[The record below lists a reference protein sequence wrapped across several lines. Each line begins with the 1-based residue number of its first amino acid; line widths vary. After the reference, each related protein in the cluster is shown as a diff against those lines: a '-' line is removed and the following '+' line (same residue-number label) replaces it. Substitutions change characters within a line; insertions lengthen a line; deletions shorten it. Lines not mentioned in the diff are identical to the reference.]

1 MSAINLN
8 DAQYEVKSVKVFNGG
23 VAGVVKN
30 CGIRVERRKA
40 DEPDTA
46 PKYRVI
52 VSDSEGAEVNK
63 AYFGNF
69 EKSSPKALEF
79 FVKEMKHL
87 AGLFKVELPATID
100 SYNSLLDVTMR
111 GCFENTASR
120 LVNVAVSYGTTSYP
134 SKYLQI
140 ASAFSITPITETPYL
155 GPNALMVRPEP
166 TPAPASTGT
175 ASAPADDWGT
185 TPAAAAAPKGDMP
198 F

>member
-1 MSAINLN
+1 MSVINLN

-40 DEPDTA
+40 DEADTA

-52 VSDSEGAEVNK
+52 VIDSEGAEVNK
-63 AYFGNF
+63 GYFGNF

-100 SYNSLLDVTMR
+100 SYNSLLDITMR
-111 GCFENTASR
+111 GCFENTANR
-120 LVNVAVSYGTTSYP
+120 LVNVAVSYGTTKYP
-134 SKYLQI
+134 NKYLQI
-140 ASAFSITPITETPYL
+140 ASAFAITPITETPYL
-155 GPNALMVRPEP
+155 GPDALMVRPEP
-166 TPAPASTGT
+166 TQPATGT
-175 ASAPADDWGT
+175 ATAPTDDWGT
-185 TPAAAAAPKGDMP
+185 TPAAPAAPKGDMP

>member
-1 MSAINLN
+1 MSVINLN

-40 DEPDTA
+40 DEADTA

-52 VSDSEGAEVNK
+52 VVDSEGAEVNK
-63 AYFGNF
+63 GYFGNF

-100 SYNSLLDVTMR
+100 SYNSLLDITMR

-140 ASAFSITPITETPYL
+140 ASAFSITPISETPYL

-166 TPAPASTGT
+166 TQPATGT
-175 ASAPADDWGT
+175 ATAPADDWGT
-185 TPAAAAAPKGDMP
+185 TPAGTAAPKGDMP